1 MFEGFSETWNFGN
14 QADKFKCLSDFY
26 NLLSYISRIDHSSRE
41 DAGNFKLIEPALE
54 YMREH
59 IYDSSLKIESLHR
72 LCGISDTYFRKI
84 FISRFDMTPQK
95 YVTKERLARAR
106 LIIESGDYDTVS
118 SVSESVGYIDP
129 LYFSKAFRKQY
140 GFPPTCICE

>member
-1 MFEGFSETWNFGN
+1 M
-14 QADKFKCLSDFY
+14 
-26 NLLSYISRIDHSSRE
+26 
-41 DAGNFKLIEPALE
+41 IEPALE

-95 YVTKERLARAR
+95 DVTKERLARAR